1 MPQANFQVIGKYID
15 AEGNRITPGSLVS
28 LETGEDDKP
37 LDGLL
42 ASRVRPFRG
51 ELPDQGSDGEGDPK
65 GAKAKA
71 RKIIDEAKAEA
82 TKLIDEAKA
91 EATKLIDEAS
101 TQAQAII
108 EAAKQ
113 A

>member
-28 LETGEDDKP
+28 LETGEDGKP

-82 TKLIDEAKA
+82 AKLIGEAKA
-91 EATKLIDEAS
+91 EATRIIDEAS
-101 TQAQAII
+101 TQAEAII